1 MSPLLSPTE
10 PWTGP
15 RSWQRVQRAQAHKA
29 QPHCVPSRMPLH
41 FKCTVRL
48 ADLPMPQDLPG
59 SEKQEGRSGYSPLR
73 PERARPFDR
82 GGFYPLR
89 MCVGGLHVILWAS
102 RRAGVHSRN
111 RGRSLDSY
119 CRRQI
124 RPGSRIEPPVLEF
137 QTKDRV
143 WIRQLEKARTAR
155 RRRSE
160 SSQWRAIRKLRRPEV
175 VIVGDRRQ

>member
-1 MSPLLSPTE
+1 MPLLLLRRNH
-10 PWTGP
+10 GRH
-15 RSWQRVQRAQAHKA
+15 RSWQRVQRAQAHRRSRTA
-29 QPHCVPSRMPLH
+29 CHPECLCTSSAPSAGRP
-41 FKCTVRL
+41 
-48 ADLPMPQDLPG
+48 ADAAR
-59 SEKQEGRSGYSPLR
+59 SARIRKEEGRSGYSPLR

-124 RPGSRIEPPVLEF
+124 RPGSRIRPPVLEF

-143 WIRQLEKARTAR
+143 WIRQLEKAPHRAR
-155 RRRSE
+155 P
-160 SSQWRAIRKLRRPEV
+160 KL
-175 VIVGDRRQ
+175 IAAATCNAANLVGQVRDRCQ